1 MSTTVT
7 PPPKKVNHI
16 GLEVVQYKGSRTT
29 LCAGCGHNSI
39 SERIVEA
46 FYDLGINPYT
56 VAKFSGIGCS
66 SKSPAYFLGHSH
78 GFNGVHGR
86 MPALAT
92 GALLANSTL
101 LGVGVSGDGD
111 TASIGLGQFMH
122 LVRRNLPMIYIIE
135 NNGVYGLT
143 KGQFSATADI
153 GSTLKTGIANDLPPF
168 DCCAL
173 ALKWGATFVARSFS
187 GDKRQLQAIMK
198 TAVAHRGLSVIDVIS
213 PCVTFNDHVGSTKS
227 YSYMKEHEEVLQEL
241 DFVPYFEDISV
252 EIPEGEVRDV
262 QLHDGSH
269 LRIRKLA
276 RDFDPADRF
285 QALQA
290 LEESEAKGEV
300 LTGVLYLNTNKP
312 TFLDL
317 LNLTPEP
324 VATLPE
330 SKVRPTKA
338 VLDSLMDELR

>member
-16 GLEVVQYKGSRTT
+16 GLEVLNYKGSKTT

-39 SERIVEA
+39 SERIIEA
-46 FYDLGINPYT
+46 FYDLGVNPYS

-66 SKSPAYFLGHSH
+66 SKSPAYFLGLSH

-86 MPALAT
+86 MPAIAT
-92 GALLANSTL
+92 GAILANRTL
-101 LGVGVSGDGD
+101 MGLGVTGDGD
-111 TASIGLGQFMH
+111 TASIGIGQFMH
-122 LVRRNLPMIYIIE
+122 LVRRNIPMIYVIE

-143 KGQFSATADI
+143 KGQFSATADL

-173 ALKWGATFVARSFS
+173 AMKWGATFVARSFS
-187 GDKRQLQAIMK
+187 GDKKQLQAILK
-198 TAVAHRGLSVIDVIS
+198 TAIAHKGLSLIDVIS
-213 PCVTFNDHVGSTKS
+213 PCVTFNDHTGSTKS
-227 YSYMKEHEEVLQEL
+227 YAYMKEHEEVLQEL
-241 DFVPYFEDISV
+241 DFVPFFEDISV

-262 QLHDGSH
+262 EMHDGSH
-269 LRIRKLA
+269 LRIRKLS
-276 RDFDPADRF
+276 RDFDPSDRF
-285 QALQA
+285 KALQA

-317 LNLTPEP
+317 LNMADEP
-324 VATLPE
+324 VATLPQ
-330 SKVRPTKA
+330 SKVRPPKS
-338 VLDSLMDELR
+338 VLDSVMDELR

>member
-7 PPPKKVNHI
+7 PPPKKLNHI
-16 GLEVVQYKGSRTT
+16 GLEVVQYKGTKTT

-46 FYDLGINPYT
+46 FYDLGVNPYT

-66 SKSPAYFLGHSH
+66 SKSPAYFLGLSH

-86 MPALAT
+86 MPAIAT
-92 GALLANSTL
+92 GAVLANRTL
-101 LGVGVSGDGD
+101 LGLGVSGDGD

-122 LVRRNLPMIYIIE
+122 LVRRNIPLIYVIE

-143 KGQFSATADI
+143 KGQFSATADL

-187 GDKRQLQAIMK
+187 GDKKQLQAIMK
-198 TAVAHRGLSVIDVIS
+198 TAIAHRGLSIIDVIS
-213 PCVTFNDHVGSTKS
+213 PCVTFNDHTGSTKS
-227 YSYMKEHEEVLQEL
+227 YAYMKDHEEVLQEL

-262 QLHDGSH
+262 QMHDGSH
-269 LRIRKLA
+269 LRIRKLEY
-276 RDFDPADRF
+276 DFDPTDRF
-285 QALQA
+285 KALQA
-290 LEESEAKGEV
+290 LEESEARGEV
-300 LTGVLYLNTNKP
+300 LTGVLYLNTDKP

-317 LNLTPEP
+317 LNMVDAP

-330 SKVRPTKA
+330 SQVRPAKS
-338 VLDSLMDELR
+338 VLDSVMEELR

>member
-16 GLEVVQYKGSRTT
+16 GLEVLQYKGSKTT

-66 SKSPAYFLGHSH
+66 SKSPAYFLGLSH

-86 MPALAT
+86 MPAIAT
-92 GALLANSTL
+92 GAMLANRTL
-101 LGVGVSGDGD
+101 LGLGVTGDGD

-122 LVRRNLPMIYIIE
+122 LVRRNIPMIYVIE

-143 KGQFSATADI
+143 KGQFSATADL
-153 GSTLKTGIANDLPPF
+153 GSTLKTGLANDLPPF

-187 GDKRQLQAIMK
+187 GDKKQLQAILK
-198 TAVAHRGLSVIDVIS
+198 TAIAHRGLTVIDVIS
-213 PCVTFNDHVGSTKS
+213 PCVTFNDHTGSTKS

-241 DFVPYFEDISV
+241 DFVPFFEDITV

-262 QLHDGSH
+262 QMHDGSH
-269 LRIRKLA
+269 LRIRKLE
-276 RDFDPADRF
+276 RDFDPTDRF
-285 QALQA
+285 KALQA

-317 LNLTPEP
+317 LNMTDEP

-330 SKVRPTKA
+330 SRVRPAKS
-338 VLDSLMDELR
+338 VLDAVMEELR

>member
-16 GLEVVQYKGSRTT
+16 GLEVVQYKGGKTT

-46 FYDLGINPYT
+46 FYDLGVNPYT

-66 SKSPAYFLGHSH
+66 SKSPAYFLGLSH

-86 MPALAT
+86 MPAIAT
-92 GALLANSTL
+92 GAMLANRTL
-101 LGVGVSGDGD
+101 LGLGVTGDGD

-122 LVRRNLPMIYIIE
+122 MVRRNIPLIYVIE

-143 KGQFSATADI
+143 KGQFSATADL
-153 GSTLKTGIANDLPPF
+153 GSTLKTGLANELPPF

-187 GDKRQLQAIMK
+187 GDKKQLQAIMK
-198 TAVAHRGLSVIDVIS
+198 TAIAHRGLSVIDVIS
-213 PCVTFNDHVGSTKS
+213 PCVTFNDHTGSTKS
-227 YSYMKEHEEVLQEL
+227 YSYMKDHEEVLQEL
-241 DFVPYFEDISV
+241 DFVPFFEDISV

-262 QLHDGSH
+262 QMHDGSH
-269 LRIRKLA
+269 LRIRKLQ
-276 RDFDPADRF
+276 RDFDVTDRF
-285 QALQA
+285 KALQA
-290 LEESEAKGEV
+290 LEETEARGEV
-300 LTGVLYLNTNKP
+300 LTGVLYLNTSKP

-317 LNLTPEP
+317 LNLVDEP

-330 SKVRPTKA
+330 SKVRPSKS
-338 VLDSLMDELR
+338 VLDAVMEELR

>member
-7 PPPKKVNHI
+7 PPPKKVNHV
-16 GLEVVQYKGSRTT
+16 GLEVVQYKGGKTT

-46 FYDLGINPYT
+46 FYDMGVNPYT

-66 SKSPAYFLGHSH
+66 SKSPAYFLGLSH

-86 MPALAT
+86 MPSIAT
-92 GALLANSTL
+92 GALLANSTML
-101 LGVGVSGDGD
+101 GLGVTGDGD
-111 TASIGLGQFMH
+111 TASIGMGQFMH
-122 LVRRNLPMIYIIE
+122 MVRRNVPMIYVIE
-135 NNGVYGLT
+135 DNGVYGLT
-143 KGQFSATADI
+143 KGQFSATADV

-173 ALKWGATFVARSFS
+173 ALRWGATFVARSFS

-198 TAVAHRGLSVIDVIS
+198 TAISHRGLSVIDVIS
-213 PCVTFNDHVGSTKS
+213 PCVTFNDHAGSTKS

-241 DFVPYFEDISV
+241 DFVPFFEDITV

-262 QLHDGSH
+262 QMHDGSH
-269 LRIRKLA
+269 LRIRKLG
-276 RDFDPADRF
+276 RDFDPTDRLM
-285 QALQA
+285 ALTI
-290 LEESEAKGEV
+290 LEESELKGEV
-300 LTGVLYLNTNKP
+300 LTGVLYLNTKKP
-312 TFLDL
+312 TFLEQ
-317 LNLTPEP
+317 LNLTDEP

-330 SKVRPTKA
+330 SRVRPTKA
-338 VLDSLMDELR
+338 VLDAVMEELR

>member
-16 GLEVVQYKGSRTT
+16 GLEVVQYRGSKTT

-39 SERIVEA
+39 SERVVEA
-46 FYDLGINPYT
+46 FYDLGVNPYT
-56 VAKFSGIGCS
+56 VAKVSGIGCS
-66 SKSPAYFLGHSH
+66 SKSPAYFLGLSH

-86 MPALAT
+86 MPAIAT
-92 GALLANSTL
+92 GALLANHTL
-101 LGVGVSGDGD
+101 LGLGVSGDGD

-122 LVRRNLPMIYIIE
+122 LVRRNIPMIYVIE

-143 KGQFSATADI
+143 KGQFSATADV
-153 GSTLKTGIANDLPPF
+153 GSTLKTGIANDLPPL

-173 ALKWGATFVARSFS
+173 AMKWGATFVARSFS
-187 GDKRQLQAIMK
+187 GDKKQLQAIMK
-198 TAVAHRGLSVIDVIS
+198 TAIAHRGLSVIDVIS
-213 PCVTFNDHVGSTKS
+213 PCVTFNDHAGSTKS

-241 DFVPYFEDISV
+241 DFVPFFEDISV

-262 QLHDGSH
+262 QMHDGSH
-269 LRIRKLA
+269 LRIRKLS

-285 QALQA
+285 KALQA

-317 LNLTPEP
+317 LNLTDEP

-330 SKVRPTKA
+330 SKVRPGKA
-338 VLDSLMDELR
+338 VLDSLMEELR